1 MRLFNRSQPEEDPPA
16 PIEGQEPQADPQ
28 GGDPTPSAAEETQQ
42 VEEPW
47 IPDGTDLNTLY
58 AADGSPLY
66 TDSDGNAVDGEGYL
80 IPPTRPQD
88 AVPTADPTAGG
99 EAPAAPVRSW
109 QPLIA
114 GGLVTEQDVAEAEEV
129 GITPEQVRFLQ
140 KMQTKITSH
149 VVAASRQQQKAAA
162 QAGVPDA
169 LLAASE
175 DFTEQV
181 PVELRGTP
189 QGARIAAYMAIE
201 ADATETGDL
210 RASMEKFFGGAKN
223 PTPQKERGL
232 IPASAVPTSPRANPD
247 VLNTATRG
255 RTRMV
260 GGLREDQVSA
270 IQAARKPRV

>member
-1 MRLFNRSQPEEDPPA
+1 MRLFNRSQPEEDPNA
-16 PIEGQEPQADPQ
+16 PIEGQDPQADPQ
-28 GGDPTPSAAEETQQ
+28 GGDPNPPAADPIEPP
-42 VEEPW
+42 EEPW
-47 IPDGTDLNTLY
+47 IPEGTDLDTLY
-58 AADGSPLY
+58 AGDGSPLY
-66 TDSDGNAVDGEGYL
+66 VDADGRAVDGEGYL

-88 AVPTADPTAGG
+88 AVPTAEPTAGG
-99 EAPAAPVRSW
+99 EPAPPARTW
-109 QPLIA
+109 QPLLA
-114 GGLVTEQDVAEAEEV
+114 NGLVTEQDIAEAESL
-129 GITPEQVRFLQ
+129 GIAPEQVQFFQ
-140 KMQTKITSH
+140 KMQARVASH

-201 ADATETGDL
+201 ADAAETGDL
-210 RASMEKFFGGAKN
+210 RASMEKFFGGVKN
-223 PTPQKERGL
+223 PTPQRERSL

-255 RTRMV
+255 RARMV

-270 IQAARKPRV
+270 IQAARKPKV